1 MVRKIFRLVSL
12 SLLLGLF
19 SCGKEPSRE
28 SAAPRGSVLFRI
40 EETQT
45 KSDVTLHE
53 LGLRH
58 AEVLV
63 FRRSTGQLEGALDA
77 TRKGTGI
84 LHASMEFP
92 TGVSFNYVVI
102 ANGPDGLKELAASLG
117 ETAFLQQLSLLTHT
131 TSTSLVMYG
140 SGSFAIST
148 HNPSVIEV
156 SMRRYSCKV
165 SVESLELK
173 WLDAFSTPPSVTLE
187 RIVLV
192 NVVGSTPYS
201 AVPAVGETWYNQ
213 QGVDGSLPAIVKDIT
228 VAEYGSLPVV
238 SSSAVNTLVPLY
250 CMPNPTSN
258 NVNSLNTPAWS
269 PRNTRV
275 ALELKVDGVSN
286 WYPVDLPAM
295 LCNRHYLI
303 RKMEVMGPG
312 SQGPDYPVERNDVV
326 FTLEVLP
333 WGDEEIEVSFTD

>member
-1 MVRKIFRLVSL
+1 MKPFLLRDAVRAVGGQYRGDEAALGREISFVTSDSRTAGPGALFIAYVGARVDGHSFMKSCL
-12 SLLLGLF
+12 SL
-19 SCGKEPSRE
+19 
-28 SAAPRGSVLFRI
+28 
-40 EETQT
+40 
-45 KSDVTLHE
+45 
-53 LGLRH
+53 
-58 AEVLV
+58 
-63 FRRSTGQLEGALDA
+63 GA
-77 TRKGTGI
+77 
-84 LHASMEFP
+84 
-92 TGVSFNYVVI
+92 
-102 ANGPDGLKELAASLG
+102 
-117 ETAFLQQLSLLTHT
+117 TAFLQQLSLLTHT
-131 TSTSLVMYG
+131 TTTSLVMYG

-165 SVESLELK
+165 SVESLEVK
-173 WLDAFSTPPSVTLE
+173 WLDAFSTPPAVTLE

-201 AVPAVGETWYNQ
+201 AVPAVGETWYNR
-213 QGVDGSLPAIVKDIT
+213 QGVDGSLPAIVKDVT
-228 VAEYGSLPVV
+228 EAEYGSLPVL

-258 NVNSLNTPAWS
+258 NVNSLNAPSWS

-303 RKMEVMGPG
+303 RRMEVMGPG
-312 SQGPDYPVERNDVV
+312 SQGPDYPVERDDVV